1 MFPQRRRHWRWFPE
15 GDDEEGLS
23 QVSGETR
30 KSQPLRR
37 EQPLTYKFPLDQAK
51 LS

>member
-1 MFPQRRRHWRWFPE
+1 MLPKRRRAGRGVHKGE
-15 GDDEEGLS
+15 DEEGLS

-37 EQPLTYKFPLDQAK
+37 EQPLTYKFPLDQVK
-51 LS
+51 LC